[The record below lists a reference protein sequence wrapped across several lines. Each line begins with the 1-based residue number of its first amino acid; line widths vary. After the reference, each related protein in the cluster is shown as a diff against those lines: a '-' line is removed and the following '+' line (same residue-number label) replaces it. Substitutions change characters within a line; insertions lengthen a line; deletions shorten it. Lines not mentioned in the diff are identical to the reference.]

1 MKKELLVIIL
11 LLLFTF
17 PAVKSLFQEGA
28 YTSHDLTHHVV
39 RQIDMHRLLSEG
51 QFPPRWSGDLAFGYG
66 YPLFIFNY
74 PLPPL
79 IGEVFH
85 KTGLNFLD
93 SVKAVFF
100 LSLITSTV
108 GMYLFLKSLF
118 NSKLAAILGSLFY
131 LYAPIHI
138 ITVYVSGSPGAS

>member
-1 MKKELLVIIL
+1 MKKELLIICL
-11 LLLFTF
+11 LLLISF
-17 PAVKSLFQEGA
+17 PAVKSLLQPGGF
-28 YTSHDLTHHVV
+28 TSHDLTHHIV
-39 RQIDMHRLLSEG
+39 RQISMDKLLSEG

-85 KTGLNFLD
+85 MSGLNFLD

-131 LYAPIHI
+131 L
-138 ITVYVSGSPGAS
+138 

>member
-1 MKKELLVIIL
+1 MDK
-11 LLLFTF
+11 
-17 PAVKSLFQEGA
+17 
-28 YTSHDLTHHVV
+28 
-39 RQIDMHRLLSEG
+39 LLSEG

-85 KTGLNFLD
+85 MSGLNFLD

-131 LYAPIHI
+131 L
-138 ITVYVSGSPGAS
+138 